1 LPCGCQQTA
10 ARLSLSGRQST
21 RATVE
26 ADPYEAPIVR
36 VVPNE
41 EYDRRTAAVAPPHR
55 SSATTAATPGRRDD
69 GIAAAE
75 IGNLA
80 RRPNIDAP
88 TRVADHGREIVSVA
102 FNEQP
107 AAPSADQ
114 ESRQSLDLPSE
125 LPGADSSQLNL
136 PPYDANQ
143 PLAERRDAIRELYEA
158 LPKMPEERV
167 VGAEPGE
174 RALTLADL
182 QHTAYSRSPVISKAW
197 ADVDSRRGRAVQAG
211 LCPNPVVGYEGDTI
225 NTLGTAGYNGLFFE
239 QTYVTAGKLGL
250 AQQAALM
257 EVRAAEYAYRRARVD
272 VATSVRRAYFGVLV
286 AQERVRLARA
296 MSTLAQDAYEAQ
308 VDLVAGGQAAA
319 YEPLQLKVTA
329 LRARNE
335 VVTAENNYQGS
346 WRELAAALNYPNML
360 PEAVAGSVESPPAE
374 LQFEAAQVALLSRHT
389 DLSIAQADIAQQ
401 QFNLELQRRT
411 PIPNLELYSAV
422 QHDDTNS
429 RNDVSYNVQ
438 IGLPLPIFNRNQ
450 GNIASANAE
459 LVRAQHNRVGTQ
471 NTLTASLAEAYAR
484 YATARE
490 LAQTYRTQIVPS
502 QVQTFRGVY
511 TQFRSAGGELDFAQV
526 IVSQQTLAQVLSE
539 YLNTLSNEWD
549 AVVDVAEIL
558 QVEDLDTMDGLATP
572 PQLQPAPAQ

>member
-1 LPCGCQQTA
+1 VTRNILIAGLAGIACLLPCGCQQTA
-10 ARLSLSGRQST
+10 ARLSLTGRQSA

-26 ADPYEAPIVR
+26 ADPYDAPIVR
-36 VVPNE
+36 EVPDE

-55 SSATTAATPGRRDD
+55 PSTTAAETRPNRHD

-80 RRPNIDAP
+80 RRPSIEAH
-88 TRVADHGREIVSVA
+88 TRVTDYPRDIVSVA
-102 FNEQP
+102 FDEQP
-107 AAPSADQ
+107 AAPGADQ
-114 ESRQSLDLPSE
+114 ESRQSLELPND
-125 LPGADSSQLNL
+125 LPGADSAQLNL
-136 PPYDANQ
+136 PPYDPNQ

-158 LPKMPEERV
+158 LPTMPEERV
-167 VGAEPGE
+167 VEAEPGE
-174 RALTLADL
+174 RALTLTDL

-197 ADVDSRRGRAVQAG
+197 AEVDSARGRAVQAG

-239 QTYVTAGKLGL
+239 QTYVTAGKLRL

-257 EVRAAEYAYRRARVD
+257 QVRAAEYAYRRARVD

-296 MSTLAQDAYEAQ
+296 MSTLTQDAYEAQ

-374 LQFEAAQVALLSRHT
+374 LQFEAANAALLSRHT
-389 DLSIAQADIAQQ
+389 DLSIAQADIEQQ
-401 QFNLELQRRT
+401 QYNVKLQRVT
-411 PIPNLELYSAV
+411 PIPNLELYSAI
-422 QHDDTNS
+422 QPRRH
-429 RNDVSYNVQ
+429 
-438 IGLPLPIFNRNQ
+438 
-450 GNIASANAE
+450 
-459 LVRAQHNRVGTQ
+459 
-471 NTLTASLAEAYAR
+471 
-484 YATARE
+484 E
-490 LAQTYRTQIVPS
+490 LAQQRLV
-502 QVQTFRGVY
+502 
-511 TQFRSAGGELDFAQV
+511 
-526 IVSQQTLAQVLSE
+526 
-539 YLNTLSNEWD
+539 
-549 AVVDVAEIL
+549 
-558 QVEDLDTMDGLATP
+558 
-572 PQLQPAPAQ
+572 